1 VNDWSSATLESDQGV
16 SQDAGEKSRLKEILS
31 ETKWIIVAFLILC
44 AVTLPCACCAGY
56 RTQWLLWQLGL
67 R

>member
-1 VNDWSSATLESDQGV
+1 MNSRSSATLESDEEV
-16 SQDAGEKSRLKEILS
+16 SQDAAEESRLKEILR

-56 RTQWLLWQLGL
+56 RTQWILWKLGL